1 MKLMTILKLLYEQ
14 WIDAI
19 IDEVNDYQKEKVTS
33 STSISRAF
41 NVFNQALYHII
52 NAMSN
57 QLIYIKLL
65 RHYIMF
71 LQ

>member
-1 MKLMTILKLLYEQ
+1 VY
-14 WIDAI
+14 
-19 IDEVNDYQKEKVTS
+19 
-33 STSISRAF
+33 
-41 NVFNQALYHII
+41 NQALYHII

-71 LQ
+71 LQWCDVLLISIGQNMMTKSKNVLLN

>member
-1 MKLMTILKLLYEQ
+1 MIIKGKLHFFNK
-14 WIDAI
+14 
-19 IDEVNDYQKEKVTS
+19 VYQS
-33 STSISRAF
+33 AF

-65 RHYIMF
+65 RHLYNVSAIGMTSSIH
-71 LQ
+71 LGQHMTIE